1 MKSFILFFGA
11 FLIVSFSLNAQ
22 VPTPRST
29 GSGSNSGGPLSWTK
43 KGSTTYT
50 LKDRNGNT
58 VSNAMNLKYLDTDTL
73 SVLDKTNRVIYL
85 LQDFKNAST
94 GSSGSASVL
103 ASGIGNSFFI
113 TNPNSFAHYVDDEY
127 LTDAFVNINGSYI
140 YYVGEKN
147 TTYHLKDIRKY
158 PSWAADTSVPLP
170 YSSTHTYWYRDVDK
184 GQYGVIVKGKTI
196 NYDEAS
202 TEADGDDL
210 IVKINGVKT
219 YRLPGYYNMASW
231 VFKPVTPYSGSSSS
245 STSSMASTGCVKG
258 DCQNGWGKYE
268 YDNGHYD
275 GFWKNGK
282 KHGYGLYKWP
292 ESGKYIGSWVNDNM
306 EGYGVYLAD
315 NKDNIIGIY
324 RDGQL
329 NGLGVTVTGD
339 DWEQGIFDDGNISTS
354 YSFYSTGNDTGC
366 VAGDCQNKYGR
377 YKWSNGDK
385 FIGFFKN
392 GKMHMGTYTFAGG
405 DKYSGMFNS
414 DNQFH
419 GMGRFFFKDGAYYG
433 GKWVNGK
440 YDGRGYYH
448 DKDLNQQIGVWSN
461 GTLVDRMR

>member
-1 MKSFILFFGA
+1 MKSFLFTLGTLFMLTA
-11 FLIVSFSLNAQ
+11 VSFAQ

-29 GSGSNSGGPLSWTK
+29 SSGSGGPLSWTK
-43 KGSTTYT
+43 TGSVDYT
-50 LKDRNGNT
+50 LRDKNGNT
-58 VSNAMNLKYLDTDTL
+58 VSNTMNLKYLSTDTL
-73 SVLDKTNRVIYL
+73 SVLDKTNRTVYL
-85 LQDFKNAST
+85 LADFKNAST
-94 GSSGSASVL
+94 GSTGSASIL
-103 ASGIGNSFFI
+103 ANYVDSNFFI
-113 TNPNSFAHYVDDEY
+113 TNPNSFAHYVNDEY
-127 LTDAFVNINGSYI
+127 LTDTFVNINGSYI
-140 YYVGEKN
+140 YYVGETN
-147 TTYHLKDIRKY
+147 TTYQLKDIRKY
-158 PSWAADTSVPLP
+158 PNWGADSSYPLP
-170 YSSTHTYWYRDVDK
+170 YSATNTYWYRDADK
-184 GQYGVIVKGKTI
+184 GQYGVIKKGKTI

-202 TEADGDDL
+202 TESDGDDL
-210 IVKINGVKT
+210 IVKVNGVKT

-231 VFKPVTPYSGSSSS
+231 VFKPVTPYSSSGSSSS
-245 STSSMASTGCVKG
+245 SSTTATTGCVKG
-258 DCQNGWGKYE
+258 DCNNGWGKYE

-306 EGYGVYLAD
+306 EGYGVYIAD
-315 NKDNIIGIY
+315 NKDNIIGMY

-339 DWEQGIFDDGNISTS
+339 KWEQGIFSNGNVSTS
-354 YSFYSTGNDTGC
+354 YDFYTTGNESGC
-366 VAGDCQNKYGR
+366 TAGDCQNKYGKF
-377 YKWSNGDK
+377 KWSNGDS

-392 GKMHMGTYTFAGG
+392 GQLHMGTYTFASG

-419 GMGRFFFKDGAYYG
+419 GTGRFFFSDGAYYG
-433 GKWVNGK
+433 GNWVNGK

-448 DKDLNQQIGVWSN
+448 DKDLVQQIGVWSN